1 MFVNAPTTG
10 GGTYQDNYVTDW
22 IEEKTNIH
30 LDFVYD
36 VDGDDAKTKLNL
48 VMTDPSNLPDIFLS
62 TNWSKAE
69 VQSYGQ
75 QGLLVPLGDYLE
87 DAPNWNRLNE
97 VSPTRKDD
105 LTMSDGN
112 IYTYGDDNECF
123 HCMFQNRMWIYMPM
137 GGKIL

>member
-1 MFVNAPTTG
+1 
-10 GGTYQDNYVTDW
+10 
-22 IEEKTNIH
+22 
-30 LDFVYD
+30 
-36 VDGDDAKTKLNL
+36 
-48 VMTDPSNLPDIFLS
+48 MTDPSNLPDIFLS

-123 HCMFQNRMWIYMPM
+123 HCMFQNRMWIYMPWVEKYCD
-137 GGKIL
+137 GKFRKPRMSFMISFTK